1 MSVTIGIALSVFWC
15 LSTYYQM
22 LSTTLQSNQ
31 CTACWRLFASQV
43 VGGEH
48 AKGGT
53 SLSAMIDGGQPW
65 RRFFMVN
72 QSWLSVNHG
81 LQLQGLGRGGCISL
95 LLNWVVQNNCCWN
108 LTKRN
113 NFIRLCNIFYNLLCF
128 PFFPRTFGDN
138 LIYTDWQRDNYFRAV
153 KVLPSLAPI
162 LLIGEQDHSTL
173 PNHDH
178 FTASLHAQRTYIYG
192 HECTVTSVKLC
203 SVAAICYVAFWGVCY
218 EFVVTLMS

>member
-1 MSVTIGIALSVFWC
+1 MHS
-15 LSTYYQM
+15 LSTPF
-22 LSTTLQSNQ
+22 
-31 CTACWRLFASQV
+31 FASQV

-65 RRFFMVN
+65 RRFFN
-72 QSWLSVNHG
+72 QSSPWLSVNHG

-153 KVLPSLAPI
+153 KVFPSLAPI

-178 FTASLHAQRTYIYG
+178 FTASLRAQRTYIYMDNV
-192 HECTVTSVKLC
+192 HWTWMHCDKCQVVFSCSNMLC
-203 SVAAICYVAFWGVCY
+203 CVLGCLLWICCY
-218 EFVVTLMS
+218 FDELKVLT

>member
-1 MSVTIGIALSVFWC
+1 MA
-15 LSTYYQM
+15 
-22 LSTTLQSNQ
+22 
-31 CTACWRLFASQV
+31 QV
-43 VGGEH
+43 LH
-48 AKGGT
+48 
-53 SLSAMIDGGQPW
+53 GQPEL
-65 RRFFMVN
+65 VIS
-72 QSWLSVNHG
+72 QSWSAVTG
-81 LQLQGLGRGGCISL
+81 TWKGR
-95 LLNWVVQNNCCWN
+95 VVQNTCCWN

-178 FTASLHAQRTYIYG
+178 FTASLRAQRTYIYG
-192 HECTVTSVKLC
+192 HRCTVTSVKLS